1 MSIVTID
8 TLWLWSPSLIETND
22 LPVGTDAN
30 GNMEQVSANT
40 DELSI
45 LRSFHAGA
53 NDFVKK
59 PFSRHE
65 VLARYESR
73 KNDILIYRV
82 GDNETNWPC

>member
-1 MSIVTID
+1 MD
-8 TLWLWSPSLIETND
+8 
-22 LPVGTDAN
+22 
-30 GNMEQVSANT
+30 QVSANT

-65 VLARYESR
+65 VLARYKSR
-73 KNDILIYRV
+73 GNHI
-82 GDNETNWPC
+82 

>member
-1 MSIVTID
+1 MVGRPVHRQIMLCLPDVCQ
-8 TLWLWSPSLIETND
+8 PSLAID
-22 LPVGTDAN
+22 CSSRQPSHGLSKSFLIW
-30 GNMEQVSANT
+30 MIQVSANT

-65 VLARYESR
+65 VLARYR
-73 KNDILIYRV
+73 
-82 GDNETNWPC
+82 TC

>member
-1 MSIVTID
+1 MARDLSREERQD
-8 TLWLWSPSLIETND
+8 RLRSLMGQVSANTDELSMTRM
-22 LPVGTDAN
+22 VG
-30 GNMEQVSANT
+30 QVSANT

-65 VLARYESR
+65 VLAR
-73 KNDILIYRV
+73 
-82 GDNETNWPC
+82 